1 MINKN
6 ILMALFIIA
15 GSVSSI
21 FATNFQN
28 NTDAT
33 VTLQGP
39 RGSKSI
45 QAGQSMSFTPRVSI
59 LTFTVTAHG
68 YNTYNSGQITRDSM
82 PDNYVITIDTDK
94 NIVLTNPATVKIQ
107 KNVGLGTILN

>member
-1 MINKN
+1 MKRN
-6 ILMALFIIA
+6 ILMTLFVIA
-15 GSVSSI
+15 GTASSI

-33 VTLQGP
+33 VTLTGP

-45 QAGQSMSFTPRVSI
+45 QAGQSNSFTPRVST
-59 LTFTVTAHG
+59 LTFTVAANG

-82 PDNYVITIDTDK
+82 PDNYVISVDANN
-94 NIVLTNPATVKIQ
+94 NIVLTDPAAVKIQ
-107 KNVGLGTILN
+107 NNVGIGAILS